1 MINEYIKAII
11 NNNGRK
17 LICLFINSKTQ
28 RVKLQNAVIFNKDP
42 AKTALKDRDVLKK
55 YLNAAELATIGE
67 GSNLV
72 VSDYAIFHDDT
83 IGEVK
88 LKVFF
93 TLKSVGISMN
103 MDSFYIYS
111 NGFSN
116 SFLKSKEMTTEKKEF
131 DIVDYIYRVLSNN
144 RKNMVTW
151 DMLCDLFLN
160 CGSAGEAILQGMDK
174 KMYYFYDDLNEHRD
188 AIGKLDEFYIP
199 LSHYLTTS
207 TSRLSFVANPETL
220 TSYFNNLFQTT
231 NNVFTKDFNISSL
244 QNKFFEV
251 PKVVI
256 ENTVELLSTN
266 NAKCLYDFDIDN
278 HTLYFHT
285 PFDINAVLPD
295 LHNVANNAVKK
306 YIIDLYVSYYFPNH
320 KDIYNDD
327 GTVNREKEAKKTK
340 EIEKKTTAKKSQ
352 YNTYFNKLET
362 SYFINSKAI
371 EQKNKAITINQLNGV
386 YYQDFPFVFP
396 CESIFKKVKTNQMMP
411 YSKYNPGLKQ
421 ENINRLYVSGV
432 SYKGQKVPYLNKSII
447 QKLNAKSGTKENV
460 MYYFR
465 ITKTMFNDYKLKAT
479 PKYTREIMEQMAG
492 KIPEGNYELYVIIYG
507 DSSVSYNFSCNDV
520 SKSVELK
527 EINFIISTLCNP
539 VLLYVKNEL
548 VTMGPVFNVM
558 ASLTDSNFDI
568 QTIHTQFLFENLQ
581 NTQLDY
587 DKYLECVSKFI
598 SKQEKLQKVTGENRV
613 SFMYKRIS
621 NYTKL
626 NAIESSIIQ
635 LINVGYGEP
644 TIVKFLMANY
654 SVEELEA
661 KQHFLD
667 VLSQINVERSINPN
681 RRLRIKNNP
690 GLNFDIVDV
699 PFSNNLI
706 VEVANINSFEL
717 LSLVKYNTWSILT
730 LLSKEFDNDDERSA
744 VNSTCKKSTKKKDD
758 FNIQTEIKDTTAV
771 VEKAM
776 DANAPSETLVKNLLD
791 AKMNAQ
797 AITFDDID
805 ELQTNEALDDALDD
819 DLMDL
824 LVGEEDSEGLED
836 INDEEG
842 EEGEEGEEEKKG
854 EGAEIEEGDDA
865 DEFDELDMLGGDKGA
880 NIDGMSLTNP
890 NPFFN
895 KMNNLDPK
903 LFLKKKTG
911 QFNAYSRMCPWNVK
925 RQPVILTQ
933 EELDKIDREHPGSY
947 NKKIKYGSTK
957 DNQHYYIC
965 PRYWCLKDN
974 VSLTEEEVKAGAC
987 GGVDA
992 IIPKNAKKVPPGKYI
1007 FEFHADAEHKDKDGS
1022 YIEHYPGF
1030 LSGDKHPDGLCIP
1043 CCFKT
1048 WDSDLQKKRRK
1059 ECLGETEKTGKA
1071 TEKGADDADEAKKS
1085 AEKRASTDDESREQ
1099 IEQADNY
1106 IIGVDKSP
1114 LPSNRWGMLPVEI
1127 QTFLNINNNDCFEN
1141 IETHKLKSDTKCILR
1156 QGIELSQNKS
1166 FIGALANVY
1175 ASFTEKRRIM
1185 SINAMSKHIASA
1197 ITLDHF
1203 IEAQNGSL
1211 VSMFFSTKHF
1221 EKITKEELDKYK
1233 STTIYKLTDFNNLSQ
1248 YIYIKRAIS
1257 AFNKFRTYLKNE
1269 KSFVDHEIVWDLVCM
1284 PNPNLFVNGLNLV
1297 ILNIPD
1303 DDMTSNVEIMC
1314 PSNAYSS
1321 MFYNSRKFT
1330 FILIKKN
1337 EFYEP
1342 VYTYEETPK
1351 AVNIQKLFNEFTP
1364 TLLPKLKEFI
1374 QTIKDFLNDCQAKQ
1388 SMEYSKVF
1396 ERSNK
1401 MSEVVRII
1409 QRAKGTID
1417 KYVVNTSKK
1426 IVGIIVD
1433 FERKGVNYENVYIP
1447 CLPTTLTLSNLNE
1460 EDIEKL
1466 ITYDEYVPLT
1476 LSQAYKGV
1484 TSAHG
1489 LSSKLNTKP
1498 YSLVSEDG
1506 MIVGIVTN
1514 TNQFVP
1520 VEPIDATS
1528 SNAVNYSTKLKTVF
1542 SYENSKLNAHLSTQ
1556 LDDKGKDEIDTT
1568 KGTAYN
1574 KYKLSLLEQKSFQRF
1589 RNKIKVVLQTS
1600 KHQKE
1605 RETLETI
1612 IASNTL
1618 SYNNKM
1624 EQVIKLMKKI
1634 TKGAIEFYSID
1645 EFGKYIERMRD
1656 NEKTNFYY
1664 VDDIKKTLLPK
1675 SNLNEPSIDN
1685 SIYYYER
1692 ITDELIRFSRIYDFL
1707 LNNQYNVGY
1716 LNVGYNLRENELL
1729 IPSSE
1734 LDQSFYQDISAISDY
1749 YDIIYSLDFYNAQP
1763 QTTPSVS
1770 NVVTKKGKEKRKI
1783 IIKRK
1788 KREPK
1793 GDTKEEPKEEPKG
1806 ETRVET
1812 ISRQQTDTGRPD
1824 ISNET
1829 CKITKSDTLR
1839 SKWKTLMGSKFKSNI
1854 YEPSVECSYKVIID
1868 IIKLHNEQDVTVY
1881 DMRVALSNIYK
1892 TLTEKEQKEI
1902 LSMLSHDGKI
1912 EFARKIKTKT
1922 ATLEQLPLQKDY
1934 YLSLPDMLLLAREY
1948 KLPLIIITSGKFKSL
1963 TTTIAITSSV
1973 ALTMK
1978 NGKPMLPSPKSSPS
1992 MEFFILKQ
2000 SGVKRNEPFI
2010 YELFVHYDDVAK
2022 LNLSLFKE
2030 KFRLFLES
2038 YLENIPKYKY
2048 EIVTKTVY

>member
-1 MINEYIKAII
+1 MINEHIKVII

-17 LICLFINSKTQ
+17 LICLFINSEAH
-28 RVKLQNAVIFNKDP
+28 REKLQNAVIFNKNP
-42 AKTALKDRDVLKK
+42 AKTELIDRTALKK

-93 TLKSVGISMN
+93 TLKSVGISVN

-111 NGFSN
+111 NGFSK
-116 SFLKSKEMTTEKKEF
+116 SFLKSKETTDEKEF
-131 DIVDYIYRVLSNN
+131 DLVDYIYRVLSNN

-151 DMLCDLFLN
+151 DILCDLFLN
-160 CGSAGEAILQGMDK
+160 CGSAGEKILQGMDK

-207 TSRLSFVANPETL
+207 TSRLSFVSNPDTL

-231 NNVFTKDFNISSL
+231 SNVFTKDFNITSL

-278 HTLYFHT
+278 HTLYLHT
-285 PFDINAVLPD
+285 PFDINEVLPD
-295 LHNVANNAVKK
+295 LHKLTNNAVKK

-320 KDIYNDD
+320 KDIYNED
-327 GTVNREKEAKKTK
+327 GTVDRMKETKKTK
-340 EIEKKTTAKKSQ
+340 EIEKQTTAKKSR
-352 YNTYFNKLET
+352 YNAYFNKLAT
-362 SYFINSKAI
+362 SYLISTKAI
-371 EQKNKAITINQLNGV
+371 EQKNKAITINQFNGV

-447 QKLNAKSGTKENV
+447 QKLNAKSGTQENV
-460 MYYFR
+460 LYYFR
-465 ITKTMFNDYKLKAT
+465 ITKAMFNDYKLKAT
-479 PKYTREIMEQMAG
+479 PKYTREIMEQLIG

-507 DSSVSYNFSCNDV
+507 DSNVSYNFSCRDV
-520 SKSVELK
+520 SKSVELE

-548 VTMGPVFNVM
+548 ITMGPVFKVM
-558 ASLTDSNFDI
+558 ASLTDNSFDI

-581 NTQLDY
+581 NAQLDY

-598 SKQEKLQKVTGENRV
+598 SKQEKLQKVTGENRET
-613 SFMYKRIS
+613 FMYKRIS

-635 LINVGYGEP
+635 LITVGYGEP
-644 TIVKFLMANY
+644 TIVQFLVSNY
-654 SVEELEA
+654 SIEELEA
-661 KQHFLD
+661 KQIFIN

-681 RRLRIKNNP
+681 RRLRIKTNP

-706 VEVANINSFEL
+706 VEVSNINSFDL
-717 LSLVKYNTWSILT
+717 LALVKYNTLSILT
-730 LLSKEFDNDDERSA
+730 LLSKDFDNDDERSA
-744 VNSTCKKSTKKKDD
+744 VNSTCKKPTKKAKEE
-758 FNIQTEIKDTTAV
+758 FNIQSVIKDTTAV

-805 ELQTNEALDDALDD
+805 ELQTSEALDDALDD

-824 LVGEEDSEGLED
+824 LVGEEDSEGLDD
-836 INDEEG
+836 INEEG
-842 EEGEEGEEEKKG
+842 EEDSEEEAKK
-854 EGAEIEEGDDA
+854 GAEIEEGDEA
-865 DEFDELDMLGGDKGA
+865 DELDELDMLGGDKGA
-880 NIDGMSLTNP
+880 QIDGMSLTNP

-1007 FEFHADAEHKDKDGS
+1007 FEFHADTEHRDKDGS

-1030 LSGDKHPDGLCIP
+1030 LSGEKHPDGLCIP

-1059 ECLGETEKTGKA
+1059 ECLGDTDKTAKA
-1071 TEKGADDADEAKKS
+1071 AVEKGADVA
-1085 AEKRASTDDESREQ
+1085 DDESREQ

-1106 IIGVDKSP
+1106 IIGVDKFP

-1175 ASFTEKRRIM
+1175 ASFTEKGRIM

-1221 EKITKEELDKYK
+1221 EKINKEELDKYK
-1233 STTIYKLTDFNNLSQ
+1233 YTTIYKLTDFNNLSQ

-1257 AFNKFRTYLKNE
+1257 AFNKFRTYLRNE

-1303 DDMTSNVEIMC
+1303 DDMTNNVEIMC

-1351 AVNIQKLFNEFTP
+1351 TVNIQKLFNEFTP
-1364 TLLPKLKEFI
+1364 TLLPKLKDFV

-1388 SMEYSKVF
+1388 SIGYSKVF

-1401 MSEVVRII
+1401 MTEVARII
-1409 QRAKGTID
+1409 QRAKGNIN

-1433 FERKGVNYENVYIP
+1433 FERKGINYENVYIP

-1460 EDIEKL
+1460 DDMEKL
-1466 ITYDEYVPLT
+1466 ITYDEYEPLT
-1476 LSQAYKGV
+1476 LSQAYDGLA
-1484 TSAHG
+1484 SAHG

-1520 VEPIDATS
+1520 VSPIEATS
-1528 SNAVNYSTKLKTVF
+1528 PNAVSYGTKLKTIF
-1542 SYENSKLNAHLSTQ
+1542 SYDNLKINAQLSRQ
-1556 LDDKGKDEIDTT
+1556 LDNKGNDEIDTT
-1568 KGTAYN
+1568 KATAYN

-1600 KHQKE
+1600 KHQKD

-1612 IASNTL
+1612 IASNVL
-1618 SYNNKM
+1618 SHNSKM
-1624 EQVIKLMKKI
+1624 EQVTKLMKNI
-1634 TKGAIEFYSID
+1634 TKGVVEFYSIV
-1645 EFGKYIERMRD
+1645 EFGKYIERMRE

-1664 VDDIKKTLLPK
+1664 VGDIKKTLLPK
-1675 SNLNEPSIDN
+1675 SNLNDPSIDN

-1692 ITDELIRFSRIYDFL
+1692 ISDELIRFSRIYDFL

-1729 IPSSE
+1729 IPASE
-1734 LDQSFYQDISAISDY
+1734 LDQSFYRDISAISNY
-1749 YDIIYSLDFYNAQP
+1749 YDVIYSLDFYNAQP
-1763 QTTPSVS
+1763 QTTPSIS
-1770 NVVTKKGKEKRKI
+1770 NVVSKTSKGKRKI
-1783 IIKRK
+1783 TIKR
-1788 KREPK
+1788 RK
-1793 GDTKEEPKEEPKG
+1793 GVTKD
-1806 ETRVET
+1806 ETRKEPV
-1812 ISRQQTDTGRPD
+1812 IRQQTETARSE
-1824 ISNET
+1824 ISNAT
-1829 CKITKSDTLR
+1829 CRITKSNTLR

-1854 YEPSVECSYKVIID
+1854 YDPSVECSYKVLID
-1868 IIKLHNEQDVTVY
+1868 IIKLHNNQDVTVY
-1881 DMRVALSNIYK
+1881 DMRMVLSNIYK
-1892 TLTEKEQKEI
+1892 TLTEKEQKNI

-1922 ATLEQLPLQKDY
+1922 ATLEQLPLQKEY

-1963 TTTIAITSSV
+1963 DTSMAITSSV
-1973 ALTMK
+1973 VLTTK
-1978 NGKPMLPSPKSSPS
+1978 NGKPMLPRAPSSTG
-1992 MEFFILKQ
+1992 FFILKQ

-2022 LNLSLFKE
+2022 LNISMFKD
-2030 KFRLFLES
+2030 KFKQHLES

-2048 EIVTKTVY
+2048 DIVDKTIY